1 MRLVFLGPPG
11 VGKGTQ
17 SKRVGE
23 TLGIPHIATGDILRD
38 AVARETETGRKA
50 KGFMDRGDLVPDALV
65 IEVFKDRLRQP
76 DTKAGFLL
84 DGFPRTIEQCRALD
98 ACLLELGTPLDRAI
112 NLEAAR
118 SAIIERLS
126 GRLLCRSC
134 QAGYHVKHLPP
145 KCAGKCDACGG
156 ELYQRADD
164 NPQTIGN
171 RLDVY
176 ERQTAPVVE
185 FFRAKRLLTAVDADA
200 EVETV
205 YRATLAA
212 LGR

>member
-23 TLGIPHIATGDILRD
+23 TLAIPHIATGDILRD
-38 AVARETETGRKA
+38 AVTQGTETGKKA
-50 KGFMDRGDLVPDALV
+50 KAFMDRGDLVPDAVV
-65 IEVFKDRLRQP
+65 IDVFKDRLRNP

-98 ACLLELGTPLDRAI
+98 ACLVELGTPLDRAI
-112 NLEAAR
+112 NLEATR
-118 SAIIERLS
+118 PAIVERLS
-126 GRLLCRSC
+126 GRRLCRTC
-134 QAGYHVKHLPP
+134 QASYHVTYMRP
-145 KCAGKCDACGG
+145 KTEGRCDACGG

-164 NPQTIGN
+164 NAQTILN

-185 FFRAKRLLTAVDADA
+185 FFREKRLLTAVAADGG
-200 EVETV
+200 VETV